1 MPFVYAH
8 EYIGS
13 SLNIAGRHIPN
24 DMKSF
29 SSDGHRD
36 TSGSITH
43 IHTQKLKVKH
53 SVQKDILF
61 LFRVRVCR
69 LGILGRMTVSGSM
82 LLSKI
87 NSSKS
92 PNTAKPSNDL
102 RQSKFLFTKHNKGK
116 LWKLRLW
123 STKKIHW
130 VTCNE
135 FDTKEYL
142 ATTSRFLCIKITEC
156 NVKKF
161 SYNEYSVSFAFLYS
175 L

>member
-1 MPFVYAH
+1 MRVNEFMPFVYAH

-43 IHTQKLKVKH
+43 IHIQKLKVKH

-116 LWKLRLW
+116 LWKLRLL
-123 STKKIHW
+123 STKNTLGHLQRIRYQG
-130 VTCNE
+130 VPG
-135 FDTKEYL
+135 
-142 ATTSRFLCIKITEC
+142 
-156 NVKKF
+156 
-161 SYNEYSVSFAFLYS
+161 YN
-175 L
+175 